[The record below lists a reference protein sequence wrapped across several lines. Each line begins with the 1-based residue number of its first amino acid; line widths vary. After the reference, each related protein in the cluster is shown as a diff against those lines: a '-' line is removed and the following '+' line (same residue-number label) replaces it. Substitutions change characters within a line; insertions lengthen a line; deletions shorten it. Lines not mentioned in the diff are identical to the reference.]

1 MVDRRR
7 GRNSM
12 KIELAILNY
21 NGRHHLEHLLPT
33 AIREAESYGPDCR
46 VVLVDNLSPSD
57 DAAWVRENFPSVE
70 VWLAPKNEYLFSYNE
85 YAKQT
90 TAEILVFLN
99 NDLKLCE
106 NFLAPLLRHFSSPD
120 VFSVGATSMDW
131 EGREFTCGPAFLKYE
146 NGFYSWNYQT
156 GRQELCHTFF
166 TSGGFMAVDRAK
178 FLELAGFDRLYL
190 PAYVEDVDLCFR
202 AWRRGWLCVFEPAS
216 KVLHREGGSWKKV
229 RNPTLEMNVLRN
241 SLLFQW
247 LHLPISRDRARRW
260 WSAFKISSLGLLAF
274 RFDWLAA
281 YFFAGL
287 ECFKI
292 KFNRPA
298 PLGERELRALL
309 GGCQKAVAIGKSE

>member
-1 MVDRRR
+1 
-7 GRNSM
+7 M
-12 KIELAILNY
+12 KVELAILNY

-33 AIREAESYGPDCR
+33 AIREAERYGPDCR

-57 DAAWVRENFPSVE
+57 DAAWVRKNFPSVE

-90 TAEILVFLN
+90 TSEILVFLN

-106 NFLAPLLRHFSSPD
+106 NFLSPLLRHFSSPD

-131 EGREFTCGPAFLKYE
+131 EEREFTCGPAFLKYD
-146 NGFYSWNYQT
+146 NGFYSWSYQT

-166 TSGGFMAVDRAK
+166 TSGGFMAVNRAK

-202 AWRRGWLCVFEPAS
+202 AWRRGWFCIFEPAS
-216 KVLHREGGSWKKV
+216 QVLHREGGSWKKV
-229 RNPTLEMNVLRN
+229 RNPKLEMKILRN

-247 LHLPISRDRARRW
+247 LHLPVSRDRTRRW
-260 WSAFKISSLGLLAF
+260 WSAFKISSHGLLALN
-274 RFDWLAA
+274 FDWLIA
-281 YFFAGL
+281 YFSASL
-287 ECFKI
+287 EFFKI
-292 KFNRPA
+292 RFNYPT
-298 PLGERELRALL
+298 PLSEGELHGLL
-309 GGCQKAVAIGKSE
+309 SGCQKVVVIRKNEQY